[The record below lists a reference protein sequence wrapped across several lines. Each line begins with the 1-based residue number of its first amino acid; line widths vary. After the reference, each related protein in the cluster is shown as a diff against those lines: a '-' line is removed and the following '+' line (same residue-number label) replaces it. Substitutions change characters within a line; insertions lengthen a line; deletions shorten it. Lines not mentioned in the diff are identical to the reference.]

1 MRELVERNLRVEPKG
16 VNLSDAL
23 KQVRYFWLS
32 MVALL
37 LSACFPA
44 AELQF
49 LTLSVIAGAKWIVN
63 GSSGKINI
71 FITK

>member
-1 MRELVERNLRVEPKG
+1 MREAVQRSLRVDPKE
-16 VNLSDAL
+16 VKLSDAL
-23 KQVRYFWLS
+23 KQVRYFCLS
-32 MVALL
+32 MAALL
-37 LSACFPA
+37 LSACFPV

>member
-1 MRELVERNLRVEPKG
+1 MRLVERKLKSEPKG
-16 VNLSDAL
+16 ANFSDSL
-23 KQVRYFWLS
+23 KQLRYFTLS

-37 LSACFPA
+37 LSACFPV

-49 LTLSVIAGAKWIVN
+49 LALSVIAGAKWIVG

-71 FITK
+71 FIN

>member
-49 LTLSVIAGAKWIVN
+49 LVLSVIAGAKWIVA

-71 FITK
+71 FVS